1 MHTLEEV
8 RAEYDRLDRLLGI
21 DTSMIELRVSRRAVR
36 QLGSFRVPTRGAGR
50 MRITLSAL
58 IFADDAQFWDT
69 VRHEYAH
76 AAVHL
81 LHPGEKHGHDRV
93 WKRMC
98 AVVGCDPKRLAP
110 RAGEGRRAAAGA
122 GEVHRPLRRLRRGE
136 PLHPAGKGRG
146 DAASRPRP
154 EPAVQSLRRKPLH
167 AAGAEKIRRMQGT
180 CILQCVDKPCCL
192 SSRAEA

>member
-21 DTSMIELRVSRRAVR
+21 DTSEIELRVSKRAVR

-93 WKRMC
+93 WKQMC
-98 AVVGCDPKRLAP
+98 AVVGCSQNSPSGFCASVPSVSFFLPSSLVQAQ
-110 RAGEGRRAAAGA
+110 
-122 GEVHRPLRRLRRGE
+122 
-136 PLHPAGKGRG
+136 PA
-146 DAASRPRP
+146 
-154 EPAVQSLRRKPLH
+154 
-167 AAGAEKIRRMQGT
+167 
-180 CILQCVDKPCCL
+180 
-192 SSRAEA
+192 